1 MHQSKLIGLRI
12 LAVRFLA
19 AVVTCGIW
27 LVLSYSW
34 KCFRNPETL
43 RPGLLETAP
52 EMGVELKSGAPV
64 LRAPGAA
71 GNGLTKTGV
80 PFSFTTFTSSDGRS
94 FFQWSESHRSAFAS
108 HRALNR
114 ALEKSIKTIRREPLL
129 DIDGRR
135 VGVKIVA
142 RFPSRSRYGPAC
154 VLWIKGSTFGY
165 VTTSSMD
172 GLLEYE
178 KH

>member
-19 AVVTCGIW
+19 AVVTCGIG

-71 GNGLTKTGV
+71 GNGLTKTQV
-80 PFSFTTFTSSDGRS
+80 FPFHL
-94 FFQWSESHRSAFAS
+94 QPSHRLTAGAS
-108 HRALNR
+108 FNGA
-114 ALEKSIKTIRREPLL
+114 KV
-129 DIDGRR
+129 IDQ
-135 VGVKIVA
+135 
-142 RFPSRSRYGPAC
+142 RSH
-154 VLWIKGSTFGY
+154 LIE
-165 VTTSSMD
+165 
-172 GLLEYE
+172 L
-178 KH
+178 